1 MLMAFA
7 ANISPI
13 IVALIKETNYSDIW
27 GVALSLYTFIAYMV
41 IAALGNVVGFLMD
54 RFEPE
59 HIDGVQIYGRDSYLL
74 SFGVLLVISLFA
86 VYSAFRIRETYGKD
100 I

>member
-1 MLMAFA
+1 MPQHVL
-7 ANISPI
+7 
-13 IVALIKETNYSDIW
+13 VYVYD
-27 GVALSLYTFIAYMV
+27 TFIAYMV

-59 HIDGVQIYGRDSYLL
+59 HIDGLQIYGRDSYLL